1 MLRAS
6 LSETSGYYYYYYYY
20 YKPTGDRNNDAIMR
34 LIELWADIENEK

>member
-6 LSETSGYYYYYYYY
+6 LSETSGYYYY
-20 YKPTGDRNNDAIMR
+20 KPTGNRNNDAIMR